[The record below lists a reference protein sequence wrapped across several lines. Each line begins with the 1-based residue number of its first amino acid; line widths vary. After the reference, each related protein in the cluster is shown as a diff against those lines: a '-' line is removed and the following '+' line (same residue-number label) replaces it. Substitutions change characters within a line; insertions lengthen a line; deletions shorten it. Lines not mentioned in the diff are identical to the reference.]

1 MLVVVIVVIPSPS
14 GKLSYVTIS
23 VIIVSVVGVHRP
35 TTSVAQFISALEDE
49 QNSNNAKKQ
58 ATLLTG

>member
-1 MLVVVIVVIPSPS
+1 
-14 GKLSYVTIS
+14 
-23 VIIVSVVGVHRP
+23 IIVSVVGVHRP

-58 ATLLTG
+58 ATFLLVDVSSLFTFL